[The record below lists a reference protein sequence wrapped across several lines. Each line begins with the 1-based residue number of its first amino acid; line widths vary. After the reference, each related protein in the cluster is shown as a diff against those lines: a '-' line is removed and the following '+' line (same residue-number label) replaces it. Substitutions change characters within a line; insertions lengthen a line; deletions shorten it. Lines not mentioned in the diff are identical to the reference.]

1 MINKKLLIVGLASA
15 VLIVGCSKE
24 EKQPDPSTQLQSLE
38 QKVNYT
44 IAQNLANNFKQSG
57 VTIEPET
64 FALALKDVR
73 DGVPSRLSD
82 EEMQTVM
89 QTFQEQAMAQREEEQ
104 KKIAEENAAAGA
116 KFLEENKAKEGV
128 TTTESGLQYRV
139 ITEGSGA
146 KPTATDTVTVHY
158 SGKLLDGTEFD
169 SSYSR
174 NEPAVFGLNSVIPG
188 WTEGLQLMSEGSKW
202 ELVIPSDLA
211 YGPGAN
217 GPIPPNSVL
226 VFEVELL
233 EVKPAAEADT
243 DTE

>member
-1 MINKKLLIVGLASA
+1 MINKKLLVAGLISSVVLVAGCNKEAEKPKA
-15 VLIVGCSKE
+15 VEL
-24 EKQPDPSTQLQSLE
+24 TTLE

-44 IAQNLANNFKQSG
+44 IARNLANNFKQNG
-57 VTIEPET
+57 LVVDPES
-64 FALALKDVR
+64 FMLALNDVR
-73 DGVPSRLSD
+73 DNVDSRLTE

-89 QTFQEQAMAQREEEQ
+89 QTFQEQAMAKREEEQ
-104 KKIAEENAAAGA
+104 KKLAEENAG
-116 KFLEENKAKEGV
+116 KSKTFLEENKAKEGV

-139 ITEGSGA
+139 ITEGTGV
-146 KPTATDTVTVHY
+146 KPKATDTVTVHY

-174 NEPAVFGLNSVIPG
+174 NEPATFDLNSVIPG
-188 WTEGLQLMSEGSKW
+188 WTEGLQLMPQGSKW
-202 ELVIPSDLA
+202 ELVIPSELA

-233 EVKPAAEADT
+233 EVKAAE
-243 DTE
+243 

>member
-1 MINKKLLIVGLASA
+1 MINKKLLVGLVSSVVLVAGCQKEAEEPKA
-15 VLIVGCSKE
+15 VEL
-24 EKQPDPSTQLQSLE
+24 TTLE

-44 IAQNLANNFKQSG
+44 IARNLANNFKQNGLVVDPDS
-57 VTIEPET
+57 
-64 FALALKDVR
+64 FMLALNDVR
-73 DGVPSRLSD
+73 DDVESRLTE

-89 QTFQEQAMAQREEEQ
+89 QTFQEQAMAKREEEQ
-104 KKIAEENAAAGA
+104 KKIADENAEKGK

-139 ITEGSGA
+139 ITEGTGV
-146 KPTATDTVTVHY
+146 KPKATDTVTVHY

-174 NEPAVFGLNSVIPG
+174 NEPATFDLNSVIPG
-188 WTEGLQLMSEGSKW
+188 WTEGLQLMPEGAKW

-233 EVKPAAEADT
+233 EVKES
-243 DTE
+243 E